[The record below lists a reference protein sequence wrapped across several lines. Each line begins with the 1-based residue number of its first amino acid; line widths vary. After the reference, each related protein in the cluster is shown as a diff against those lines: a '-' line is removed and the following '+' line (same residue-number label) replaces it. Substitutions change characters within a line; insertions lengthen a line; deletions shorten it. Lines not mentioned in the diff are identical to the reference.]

1 MKAFS
6 HTLISTAAVVA
17 LGLSGC
23 GTSEST
29 TPANNDVTVER
40 GPVLGALVVDANT
53 QRATDQGNGVYRFA
67 TPPVHPIKAM
77 GGYIDVNRNG
87 VVDAGEVE
95 NTLIMQADE
104 GDAVTLVSTLASNP
118 ELETFLVSELNVTR
132 EQISSMTP
140 GDDDVIE
147 AISDEVYRYCIEN
160 NISDPLQI
168 SLQEMEEHRAR
179 YEERIE
185 RYSHDEYEAHEH
197 EHELIVELSE
207 YGWIDRIDDDEVEAC
222 NDEIEHHSR
231 NDFNATELLAMLPV
245 VELSE
250 AQTLRMQYLYRLQ
263 EIEQSLYAADGN
275 LSDMVTAKADDITAM
290 EAILGHY
297 RITPPVE
304 TTDFSSVV
312 GTALPLDVETVQQS
326 VTTQTPEAMCYHF
339 EETFHDPVE
348 WLIDTLPEEVEFA
361 YELMVHE
368 NDDYC
373 RYDDDGSYDDHSDHD
388 SHDDHA
394 DHDNYDDHSDDD
406 HHDDYEEEDDD
417 SHDDHTD
424 DTDDDDSSTETLS

>member
-6 HTLISTAAVVA
+6 HTLISAAAVVA

-29 TPANNDVTVER
+29 ISANNDVTVER

-53 QRATDQGNGVYRFA
+53 QRATDRGNGVYRFA
-67 TPPVHPIKAM
+67 TPPVYPIKAM

-87 VVDAGEVE
+87 IVDAGEVE

-118 ELETFLVSELNVTR
+118 ELETFLISELNVTR

-140 GDDDVIE
+140 GNDDVIE

-160 NISDPLQI
+160 NISDPLRI
-168 SLQEMEEHRAR
+168 SLQEMQEHRAR

-197 EHELIVELSE
+197 EHELIVELST
-207 YGWIDRIDDDEVEAC
+207 YGLIDRIDDDEVEAC
-222 NDEIEHHSR
+222 NDAIEHHSR

-245 VELSE
+245 TALSD

-263 EIEQSLYAADGN
+263 EIERSLYAADGN
-275 LSDMVTAKADDITAM
+275 LSDMAAAKADDIAAM
-290 EAILGHY
+290 EAILNHY
-297 RITPPVE
+297 GIALPAE
-304 TTDFSSVV
+304 DTDFSSVV
-312 GTALPLDVETVQQS
+312 STALPLDVETVQPS
-326 VTTQTPEAMCYHF
+326 VTAQTPEAMCYLF
-339 EETFHDPVE
+339 EESYHDPVE
-348 WLIDTLPEEVEFA
+348 RLIDTLPEAVEFA

-373 RYDDDGSYDDHSDHD
+373 RYDDDSHDDGYDDESNDDHADGGYDDHHDEHDSYDDHSND
-388 SHDDHA
+388 SNDD
-394 DHDNYDDHSDDD
+394 NGTGTFS
-406 HHDDYEEEDDD
+406 
-417 SHDDHTD
+417 
-424 DTDDDDSSTETLS
+424 